1 MRILIISDIHSNL
14 QALSAVRENEK
25 GVDKVFC
32 LGDLV
37 NYGPNPK
44 EIIELVR
51 SISDKIV
58 RGNHDHAV
66 GKGRDEC
73 GCPPKYRVLSEPG
86 RDYTRSVLNEGD
98 KEFLQTLTP
107 VKELKLEGFKF
118 LLSHGSPNGD
128 MCKYLP
134 PDTTDEAMVRELEGV
149 EADFVFVGHTHIPMV
164 KRVGKTLVVNP
175 GSVGFPSGG
184 DPMASYAVWED
195 GKVEIKR
202 VKYDVEE
209 TVKALKT
216 TSLPPKNIDEL
227 SRKLLLGQF

>member
-1 MRILIISDIHSNL
+1 MRILIISDIHSNV
-14 QALSAVRENEK
+14 QALSAVQDNEK
-25 GVDKVFC
+25 GVDKIFC

-37 NYGPNPK
+37 NYGPNPS
-44 EIIELVR
+44 ECIEHVR
-51 SISDKIV
+51 SISNKIV
-58 RGNHDHAV
+58 KGNHDHAV
-66 GKGRDEC
+66 GTGRDEY
-73 GCPPKYRVLSEPG
+73 GCPPKYRILAEPG
-86 RDYTRSVLNEGD
+86 KDYTRSVLNEEER
-98 KEFLQTLTP
+98 EFLQTLTP
-107 VKELKLEGFKF
+107 VEELELEGFKF

-134 PDTTDEAMVRELEGV
+134 PATTDEAMAGELEGV

-164 KRVGKTLVVNP
+164 KNIGKTLVVNP

-184 DPMASYAVWED
+184 SPMASYAVWED

-216 TSLPPKNIDEL
+216 TSMPPENIDEL
-227 SRKLLLGQF
+227 SRKLLDGQF